1 MHCITKIF
9 IRKGE
14 FFMIKELKAFLF
26 RGNVLD
32 LAVGM
37 VIGAAFTAIVSSLV
51 ADIITPLIGLLF
63 GTPDF
68 SGIKLFDSLMIGNFI
83 NAVVSFLIVGTVLF
97 FVVKAA
103 NMAMPKKKEEEPAP
117 AVPSEIDLLQ
127 DILAEL
133 KNK

>member
-1 MHCITKIF
+1 
-9 IRKGE
+9 
-14 FFMIKELKAFLF
+14 MIKELKAFLF

-117 AVPSEIDLLQ
+117 AGPSEVDLLQ